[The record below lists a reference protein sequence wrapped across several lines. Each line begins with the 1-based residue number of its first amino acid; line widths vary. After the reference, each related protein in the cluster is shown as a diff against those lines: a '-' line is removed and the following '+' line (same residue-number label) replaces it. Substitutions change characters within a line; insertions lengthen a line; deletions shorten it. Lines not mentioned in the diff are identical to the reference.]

1 MEPETSTPKFGPEQ
15 APVQYGPNVERAPQP
30 DTPERVLEAGAE
42 RHEQVSEMAA
52 RASDA
57 SSLTTVALPTPIA
70 QDDATNDDV
79 SGLTTPVTANDD
91 DLIEKEWVDRAKKI
105 VADTKSDPY
114 GQEKEVNQL
123 QKEYL
128 KKRYGRELGGAQ

>member
-1 MEPETSTPKFGPEQ
+1 MEPETSIPKFGPEQ
-15 APVQYGPNVERAPQP
+15 VPVQYGPNVEHAPQQR
-30 DTPERVLEAGAE
+30 TPEQGLETGAE
-42 RHEQVSEMAA
+42 RFEQVSEMAA

-57 SSLTTVALPTPIA
+57 STPGSIVLPTPVT
-70 QDDATNDDV
+70 QDDAATDGV
-79 SGLTTPVTANDD
+79 TGLTTPALANDD

-105 VADTKSDPY
+105 VADTRADPY
-114 GQEKEVNQL
+114 GQEKAVSQL